1 MTTRKMYGV
10 RLILVLSMGLALGGV
25 SYGAGVGADAANAA
39 ESKNIDALK
48 TLVKQRADLNAA
60 QPDGT
65 TALHWAAH
73 WNDAEAVSLLLR
85 AGANAKAV
93 NRYGATPL
101 SEAVV
106 SGNAA
111 MIEALLNAGASPK
124 TLTSENGETVLM
136 TASRAGN
143 VDAVRLLLDRGADV
157 NAKETYK

>member
-1 MTTRKMYGV
+1 MKTRKLHGV
-10 RLILVLSMGLALGGV
+10 SLVLVLSMGLAVAAVGH
-25 SYGAGVGADAANAA
+25 GAGVGADAANAA

-48 TLVKQRADLNAA
+48 TLVKQRADINAA

-101 SEAVV
+101 SE
-106 SGNAA
+106 
-111 MIEALLNAGASPK
+111 
-124 TLTSENGETVLM
+124 
-136 TASRAGN
+136 
-143 VDAVRLLLDRGADV
+143 
-157 NAKETYK
+157 